1 MLFRSHFTV
10 GIVDDLTH
18 HSLAVDPSFDVESPQ
33 ALRAVFVGLGSDGTV
48 GANKHTLTIVGDATG
63 LYGQAAFVYDS
74 HKAGTVT
81 ISHLRF
87 SPQPIHAAH
96 LIRQAQLLACHH
108 IDLLERF
115 DLLEL
120 AQPGGLLLLITPGP
134 PEQVWDQL
142 PAALQQ
148 QILERQLRLFG
159 VDAAAIARSHGL
171 GGRINTVMQAC
182 FFAVTELMPLQTAMA
197 ALRESIRQR
206 YGRKGPAVVEANLAA
221 LEAAPA
227 ALRPI
232 PIGACKLGSP
242 TPATPPLPPE
252 HEQLLRPLLQHRGDQ
267 LPVSALPA
275 DGRFPTGTS
284 QWEKRNIGEEVPV
297 WEPDL
302 CIQCG
307 QCVDRKST
315 RLNSSHSSVS
325 RMPSSA

>member
-1 MLFRSHFTV
+1 MCSS
-10 GIVDDLTH
+10 DL
-18 HSLAVDPSFDVESPQ
+18 
-33 ALRAVFVGLGSDGTV
+33 LGSDGTV

-120 AQPGGLLLLITPGP
+120 AQPGGLLLLNTPGP

-159 VDAAAIARSHGL
+159 VDAAAIARSHEI
-171 GGRINTVMQAC
+171 GRAHV
-182 FFAVTELMPLQTAMA
+182 
-197 ALRESIRQR
+197 
-206 YGRKGPAVVEANLAA
+206 
-221 LEAAPA
+221 
-227 ALRPI
+227 
-232 PIGACKLGSP
+232 
-242 TPATPPLPPE
+242 
-252 HEQLLRPLLQHRGDQ
+252 
-267 LPVSALPA
+267 
-275 DGRFPTGTS
+275 
-284 QWEKRNIGEEVPV
+284 
-297 WEPDL
+297 
-302 CIQCG
+302 
-307 QCVDRKST
+307 
-315 RLNSSHSSVS
+315 
-325 RMPSSA
+325 